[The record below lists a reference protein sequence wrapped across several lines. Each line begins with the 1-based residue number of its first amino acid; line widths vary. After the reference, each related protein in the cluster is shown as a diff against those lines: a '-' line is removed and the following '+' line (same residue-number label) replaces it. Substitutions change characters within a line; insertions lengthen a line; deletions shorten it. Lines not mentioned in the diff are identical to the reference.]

1 VDRLYLDLP
10 LITDLMVLLVLV
22 VATHFIGGLV
32 DAPTGVFVLSLA
44 VILAR
49 SSERSE
55 RLHIAALDDVGKMFR
70 AGIFAYAAVSLL
82 TSVVPQL
89 GDVRASH
96 QFLWVAGLSAPA
108 LVLGRSIHYAAR
120 RSAARRGMK
129 TRTLMV
135 GAGEVAQELIST
147 LNEDAGYGLQVVG
160 AVDDSARFDSDALG
174 ARLLGKL
181 SELTSLTRAH
191 GAEAVIVAFGGSN
204 DVAQVAAVR
213 EVMSLD
219 VDIWVVPRF
228 FEMGGDMTGL
238 DHIGSVPVVKI
249 HARTQAR
256 RGWRM
261 KRLVDILI
269 ASVGILM
276 TGPLMALIAGAVKV
290 GSVGPVIYRQERIG
304 VGGRRIRILKFRTM
318 ADSSQDPTQDAAW
331 TASADRVTKIGAFLR
346 KSGLDELPQ
355 LFNVLRGDLT
365 LVGPRP
371 ERPKYVEMFDAMYPH
386 YAARHRV
393 PSGITGWAQIHGL
406 RGDTSIDE
414 RARFDNYYIE
424 NWSMWN
430 DLKILMLTSRTLMT
444 RYKGAIISPA
454 ETDNEPEN
462 KQTRD

>member
-1 VDRLYLDLP
+1 
-10 LITDLMVLLVLV
+10 
-22 VATHFIGGLV
+22 
-32 DAPTGVFVLSLA
+32 
-44 VILAR
+44 
-49 SSERSE
+49 
-55 RLHIAALDDVGKMFR
+55 
-70 AGIFAYAAVSLL
+70 
-82 TSVVPQL
+82 
-89 GDVRASH
+89 
-96 QFLWVAGLSAPA
+96 
-108 LVLGRSIHYAAR
+108 
-120 RSAARRGMK
+120 
-129 TRTLMV
+129 
-135 GAGEVAQELIST
+135 
-147 LNEDAGYGLQVVG
+147 
-160 AVDDSARFDSDALG
+160 
-174 ARLLGKL
+174 
-181 SELTSLTRAH
+181 
-191 GAEAVIVAFGGSN
+191 
-204 DVAQVAAVR
+204 
-213 EVMSLD
+213 MSLD

-318 ADSSQDPTQDAAW
+318 ADSSKDPTQDAAW